1 MALRSRAAKELID
14 AVTPQAFVRDPLKI
28 VLSSPEW
35 NLASPVLDDLAV
47 RYFAIG
53 TDEMPLGRV
62 TARDERWESW
72 ARPDLI
78 ADEPIQATQ
87 PVTGIVLPLRGVG
100 TCDRARV
107 SVELRAGGRTLDV
120 ATRPAYD
127 ARGDWTPFAIDGEAL
142 RPGDEYRAGA
152 E

>member
-28 VLSSPEW
+28 VLSSAEW

-62 TARDERWESW
+62 TARDEGWD
-72 ARPDLI
+72 AGPD
-78 ADEPIQATQ
+78 PT
-87 PVTGIVLPLRGVG
+87 
-100 TCDRARV
+100 
-107 SVELRAGGRTLDV
+107 
-120 ATRPAYD
+120 
-127 ARGDWTPFAIDGEAL
+127 
-142 RPGDEYRAGA
+142 
-152 E
+152 